1 MCKSVGINNDENIV
15 HSGSETNIGLVNLHS
30 ENVYHGMKIISV
42 LIGLLLVTI
51 IIIKCNPILK
61 KIYKKCFKKKK
72 AVKEIY
78 EEEMMYYPYI
88 QDRRYIPQALQRQLQ
103 VSAPFSE
110 RCILKVPTP
119 KLDLNCKT
127 YETVV

>member
-1 MCKSVGINNDENIV
+1 MQSHPEKNIQKV
-15 HSGSETNIGLVNLHS
+15 FQE
-30 ENVYHGMKIISV
+30 
-42 LIGLLLVTI
+42 
-51 IIIKCNPILK
+51 
-61 KIYKKCFKKKK
+61 KK

-88 QDRRYIPQALQRQLQ
+88 QDRRYIPQALQRQLK

>member
-88 QDRRYIPQALQRQLQ
+88 QDRRYIPQAPQRQLK

-110 RCILKVPTP
+110 RCILKTSTP
-119 KLDLNCKT
+119 KMDLNCET

>member
-61 KIYKKCFKKKK
+61 KIYKKCLKKEK

-88 QDRRYIPQALQRQLQ
+88 QDRRYIPQAPQRQLK

-110 RCILKVPTP
+110 RCILKAPTP
-119 KLDLNCKT
+119 KMDLNCET

>member
-1 MCKSVGINNDENIV
+1 MCKSVGIHNDENVV

-61 KIYKKCFKKKK
+61 KIYKKCFKKEK
-72 AVKEIY
+72 AVKELY
-78 EEEMMYYPYI
+78 EEEMMYYPYF
-88 QDRRYIPQALQRQLQ
+88 QDRRYIPQAPQRQLK

>member
-1 MCKSVGINNDENIV
+1 MCKSVGIHNDKNVV
-15 HSGSETNIGLVNLHS
+15 HLGSETNIRLVNLHS

-61 KIYKKCFKKKK
+61 KIYKKCLKKEK

-88 QDRRYIPQALQRQLQ
+88 QDRRYIPQAPQRQLK

-110 RCILKVPTP
+110 RCILKTPTP
-119 KLDLNCKT
+119 KMDLNCET

>member
-1 MCKSVGINNDENIV
+1 MCKSVGINNDENVV

-61 KIYKKCFKKKK
+61 KIYKKCFKKEK
-72 AVKEIY
+72 AVKELY
-78 EEEMMYYPYI
+78 EEEMMYYPYF
-88 QDRRYIPQALQRQLQ
+88 QDRRYIPQAPQRQLK
-103 VSAPFSE
+103 VPAPFSE

>member
-1 MCKSVGINNDENIV
+1 MCKSVGINNDENVV

-61 KIYKKCFKKKK
+61 KIYKKCFKKEK
-72 AVKEIY
+72 AVKELY
-78 EEEMMYYPYI
+78 EEEMMYYPHF
-88 QDRRYIPQALQRQLQ
+88 QDRRYIPQAPQRQLK

>member
-61 KIYKKCFKKKK
+61 KIYKKCLKKK

-88 QDRRYIPQALQRQLQ
+88 QDRRYIPQAPQRQLK

-110 RCILKVPTP
+110 RCILKTPTP
-119 KLDLNCKT
+119 KMDLNCET

>member
-1 MCKSVGINNDENIV
+1 MCKSVGINNDENVV

-61 KIYKKCFKKKK
+61 KIYKKCFKKEK
-72 AVKEIY
+72 AVKELY
-78 EEEMMYYPYI
+78 EEEMMYYPHF
-88 QDRRYIPQALQRQLQ
+88 QDRRYIPQAPQRQLK

-127 YETVV
+127 YGTVV

>member
-1 MCKSVGINNDENIV
+1 MCKSVGINNDENVV

-61 KIYKKCFKKKK
+61 KIYKKCFKKEK
-72 AVKEIY
+72 AVKELY
-78 EEEMMYYPYI
+78 EEEMMYYPHF
-88 QDRRYIPQALQRQLQ
+88 QDRRYIPQAPQRQLK

-110 RCILKVPTP
+110 RCILKLPTP

-127 YETVV
+127 YGTVV

>member
-1 MCKSVGINNDENIV
+1 MCKSVGINNDENVV

-88 QDRRYIPQALQRQLQ
+88 QDRRYIPQAPQRQLK

-110 RCILKVPTP
+110 RCILKTPTP
-119 KLDLNCKT
+119 KMDLNCKT

>member
-1 MCKSVGINNDENIV
+1 MCKSIGINNDEKVV
-15 HSGSETNIGLVNLHS
+15 HSRSETNIGLVNLHS

-72 AVKEIY
+72 AVKELY

-88 QDRRYIPQALQRQLQ
+88 QDRRYIPQAPQRQLK

-110 RCILKVPTP
+110 RCILKVPTQ

>member
-30 ENVYHGMKIISV
+30 ENVYHGIKIIYV
-42 LIGLLLVTI
+42 LTGLLLVTI

-61 KIYKKCFKKKK
+61 KIYKKCFKKEK

-88 QDRRYIPQALQRQLQ
+88 QDRRYIPQALQRQLK

>member
-72 AVKEIY
+72 
-78 EEEMMYYPYI
+78 
-88 QDRRYIPQALQRQLQ
+88 QLKK
-103 VSAPFSE
+103 FMKRK
-110 RCILKVPTP
+110 RCIIHTFKIEDIYH
-119 KLDLNCKT
+119 KLRKDN
-127 YETVV
+127 

>member
-72 AVKEIY
+72 AVKELY

-88 QDRRYIPQALQRQLQ
+88 QDRRYIPQAPQRQLK

-110 RCILKVPTP
+110 RCILKIPTP

>member
-1 MCKSVGINNDENIV
+1 
-15 HSGSETNIGLVNLHS
+15 
-30 ENVYHGMKIISV
+30 MKIISV

-61 KIYKKCFKKKK
+61 KIYKKCFKKEK
-72 AVKEIY
+72 AVKELY
-78 EEEMMYYPYI
+78 EEEMMYYPYF
-88 QDRRYIPQALQRQLQ
+88 QDRRYIPQAPQRQLK

-119 KLDLNCKT
+119 KLDLNCET

>member
-1 MCKSVGINNDENIV
+1 MCKSVGINNDENVV

-88 QDRRYIPQALQRQLQ
+88 QDRRYIPQAPQRQLK

>member
-72 AVKEIY
+72 AVKELY

-88 QDRRYIPQALQRQLQ
+88 QDRRYIPQAPQRQLK

-110 RCILKVPTP
+110 RCILKVPTQ

>member
-30 ENVYHGMKIISV
+30 ENVYQGMKIISV

-88 QDRRYIPQALQRQLQ
+88 QDRRYIPQAPQRQLK